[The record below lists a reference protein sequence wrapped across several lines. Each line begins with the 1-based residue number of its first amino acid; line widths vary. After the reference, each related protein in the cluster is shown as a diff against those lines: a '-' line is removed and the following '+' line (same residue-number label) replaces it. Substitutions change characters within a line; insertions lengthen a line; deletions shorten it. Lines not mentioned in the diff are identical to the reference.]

1 VSTAEGVASDAA
13 VAVQAIH
20 RSIRIPGATAPND
33 TAHVTVHYPAVAG
46 QVVDPIGTLAPSVQE
61 GRRLPIVVFASGMNC
76 DAAYYR
82 WLATR
87 LAVDGF
93 AVVTYGYVGAVP
105 PAQVGLTAGV
115 DVDAVKPDTY
125 GTRPVGL
132 ALAPILELMAAL
144 DAEGPLAG
152 VLALD
157 RVAFGGHSAGGTVA
171 LESASTRYFPQ
182 VRAAFAIASHTMA
195 STVFGWEPGTVLPL
209 SGEVPVLMVHATQD
223 GLVAAAAK
231 WYGEEPGDFDPIGR
245 SFDTLPDPSAS
256 DSPDS
261 APSAGSWLLRLDG
274 ANHFSVCFPED
285 HLWPRAGEDLPASVP
300 GEQVRDLLAA
310 AISGFLHQFLLE
322 DHAAGAALVR
332 LFDSTPFVDARS
344 R

>member
-1 VSTAEGVASDAA
+1 VTTADGAEVAYT
-13 VAVQAIH
+13 VQAIH
-20 RSIRIPGATAPND
+20 RSVRVPGAIAPND
-33 TAHVTVHYPAVAG
+33 TAHVTVHYPAVVG
-46 QVVDPIGTLAPSVQE
+46 RMVDPIGTLAPAVDE
-61 GRRLPIVVFASGMNC
+61 GGRLPIVLIASGMNC

-87 LAVDGF
+87 LARKGF
-93 AVVTYGYVGAVP
+93 AAVTYGFVGAVP
-105 PAQVGLTAGV
+105 PAEIGLTAGV

-132 ALAPILELMAAL
+132 AFAPILDLMSAL
-144 DAEGPLAG
+144 DADGPLAG

-182 VRAAFAIASHTMA
+182 VRAAFGMAAHTMA

-209 SGEVPVLMVHATQD
+209 SGEVPVLMVHSTRD

-245 SFDTLPDPSAS
+245 SFATLPESS
-256 DSPDS
+256 DSS
-261 APSAGSWLLRLDG
+261 ASAGSWLVRLEG
-274 ANHFSVCFPED
+274 ANHFSVCAPED
-285 HLWPRAGEDLPASVP
+285 HLWPRAGEDLPATVP
-300 GEQVRDLLAA
+300 GEEVRDLLAA
-310 AISGFLHQFLLE
+310 AISGFLRLHLMDDQ
-322 DHAAGAALVR
+322 DAGAALER
-332 LFDSTPFVDARS
+332 LFAITPFVDAQPR
-344 R
+344 